1 MVRIKLISVCSVLL
15 TLLIA
20 LQGCADT
27 ATPSP
32 PPATPTVGPAPTVG
46 PTPTPTPNT
55 TIEVVA
61 EVVVKELKVPWALA
75 FAPDGRLFV
84 TEREGIIRVI
94 RDGQVQ
100 TLRRG
105 GGGPGRGGRTPG
117 TSPGPGI

>member
-1 MVRIKLISVCSVLL
+1 MVRIKLISACTVLL

-32 PPATPTVGPAPTVG
+32 PSTAPTVG

-55 TIEVVA
+55 TIDVVA
-61 EVVVKELKVPWALA
+61 EVVAKELKVPWALA

-84 TEREGIIRVI
+84 TGMEGAA
-94 RDGQVQ
+94 G
-100 TLRRG
+100 LRR
-105 GGGPGRGGRTPG
+105 TEG
-117 TSPGPGI
+117 TAHHLDYPSSA